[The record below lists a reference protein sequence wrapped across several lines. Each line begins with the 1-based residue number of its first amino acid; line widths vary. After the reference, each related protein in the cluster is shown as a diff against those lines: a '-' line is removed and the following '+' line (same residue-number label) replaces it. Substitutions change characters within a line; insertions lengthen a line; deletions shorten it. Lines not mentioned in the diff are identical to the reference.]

1 MIELNHGVDVHF
13 EYQLKILIYRR
24 ITQPHATRSN
34 FFSARRQISVFNNK

>member
-24 ITQPHATRSN
+24 ITRHVAVIFLVHVAR
-34 FFSARRQISVFNNK
+34 FLFSITSKS